1 MYGKF
6 KKRATLVE
14 SEVGGAESRGVGILP
29 TWASLSTANPE
40 TLQAPEGRVCDQ
52 QCDAEALSS
61 LLLPFILSI
70 TVANPITFHKLS

>member
-1 MYGKF
+1 MENL
-6 KKRATLVE
+6 KRELLWLNRRWR
-14 SEVGGAESRGVGILP
+14 GAESRGVGILP

-61 LLLPFILSI
+61 LLLPFILSV